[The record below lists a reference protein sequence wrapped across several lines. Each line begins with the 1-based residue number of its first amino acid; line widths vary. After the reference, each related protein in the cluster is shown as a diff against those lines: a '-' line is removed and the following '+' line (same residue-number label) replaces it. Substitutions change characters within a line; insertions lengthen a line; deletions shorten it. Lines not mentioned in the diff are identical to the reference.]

1 VRQFSPPPA
10 QADAGLVGD
19 PTIALP
25 APDRRPT
32 AAPAI
37 SAPEQA
43 WLTFQ
48 AMDQSDD
55 IVLLLE
61 SDPSAPPTD
70 AVIIGANGAFRRASG
85 FADDQVLGRQA
96 AELFPIGDDAATLL
110 TAIRAGKTLRTELR
124 CSRAN
129 GGTFM
134 LGLHLMPAPARTPGR
149 CCFAVLARDITAVL
163 QARKT
168 QNSIQ
173 HLLAKVFILV
183 AEAVIIVDG
192 GGRIVMTNPHVDRLL
207 GYAPNWLV
215 GRSSLDV
222 VAPDARAAAA
232 AMRKDQI
239 EHGGD
244 KIYLVPLLLADG
256 SQLDTRITSVLVGSD
271 DLKQYCILTL
281 RPEAAI
287 AMHTETAGRIRLV
300 GIDEVRAALGERWP
314 AAATRAMA
322 TATAVIQRR
331 CGPQDTYEQIDDTS
345 FLMCFGT
352 LSEPEASFRAA
363 AIAREIRERLIGQG
377 HDNETA
383 EVRAIVATV
392 RFPDRGE
399 TGRALRAVLL
409 AGLDQQMQRL
419 EAEARQTLQDAMS
432 CDACVLEPISGRNPE
447 EIVANLVRLPAELER
462 KVLCAMSIL
471 PQREAEAFDLD
482 GLLLG
487 LAAQQVLNALGQ
499 GDTGKLLV
507 NIRFDVFG
515 SRAAIERYAALCMK
529 IDQRVS
535 KRLTLLLTSLPEGLP
550 RSRQS
555 ECVGRL
561 RPYCA
566 AVGFQVDELRNL
578 ATVDLS
584 QTVNPL
590 VALSASALA
599 GIPPGQVTEAIRSL
613 HARRARLLVRR
624 IATEEAAAE
633 FLSLG
638 ADMISMEHGVEHKLE
653 HPVA

>member
-1 VRQFSPPPA
+1 LR
-10 QADAGLVGD
+10 GD
-19 PTIALP
+19 PAIALP
-25 APDRRPT
+25 ATDPRPT
-32 AAPAI
+32 APPAI
-37 SAPEQA
+37 PAQEQA

-48 AMDQSDD
+48 AMDQSDY

-61 SDPSAPPTD
+61 SDPTAAPTD

-85 FADDQVLGRQA
+85 FADEQVLGRQA
-96 AELFPIGDDAATLL
+96 AELFPTGADAATLL
-110 TAIRAGKTLRTELR
+110 TAIRAGSTLRTELR
-124 CSRAN
+124 CARAD

-134 LGLHLMPAPARTPGR
+134 LGLHLMPAPARVPGR

-168 QNSIQ
+168 QTSIQ
-173 HLLAKVFILV
+173 HLLAKVFISV
-183 AEAVIIVDG
+183 DEAVVIVDG
-192 GGRIVMTNPHVDRLL
+192 GGRIVMTNPHVDRLA
-207 GYAPNWLV
+207 GYAPNGLA
-215 GRSSLDV
+215 GRSLLDV
-222 VAPDARAAAA
+222 VAPDARPAVA

-239 EHGGD
+239 EHGGERT
-244 KIYLVPLLLADG
+244 YRVPLLLADG

-271 DLKQYCILTL
+271 DLKQFCILTL
-281 RPEAAI
+281 RPDADTTT
-287 AMHTETAGRIRLV
+287 AMRTETAGRIRLI

-322 TATAVIQRR
+322 TAMAVIQRR

-377 HDNETA
+377 HDNDTA
-383 EVRAIVATV
+383 QLRAIVAAV
-392 RFPDRGE
+392 QFPDRGE

-409 AGLDQQMQRL
+409 AGLDRQMQRI

-447 EIVANLVRLPAELER
+447 DIVANLVRLPAELER

-471 PQREAEAFDLD
+471 PQREAETFDLD

-487 LAAQQVLNALGQ
+487 LAARQVLNALGQ

-529 IDQRVS
+529 IDQRVT

-555 ECVGRL
+555 ECVSRL

-578 ATVDLS
+578 ATIDLS

-590 VALSASALA
+590 VALPATALA

-633 FLSLG
+633 FLTLG
-638 ADMISMEHGVEHKLE
+638 ADMISMEHGVECKLE
-653 HPVA
+653 HTVA

>member
-1 VRQFSPPPA
+1 
-10 QADAGLVGD
+10 
-19 PTIALP
+19 
-25 APDRRPT
+25 
-32 AAPAI
+32 
-37 SAPEQA
+37 
-43 WLTFQ
+43 
-48 AMDQSDD
+48 M
-55 IVLLLE
+55 
-61 SDPSAPPTD
+61 
-70 AVIIGANGAFRRASG
+70 
-85 FADDQVLGRQA
+85 
-96 AELFPIGDDAATLL
+96 
-110 TAIRAGKTLRTELR
+110 
-124 CSRAN
+124 
-129 GGTFM
+129 
-134 LGLHLMPAPARTPGR
+134 
-149 CCFAVLARDITAVL
+149 LARDITAVL

-173 HLLAKVFILV
+173 HLLAKVFISV
-183 AEAVIIVDG
+183 DEAVVIVDG
-192 GGRIVMTNPHVDRLL
+192 SGRIVMTNPHVDRLL
-207 GYAPNWLV
+207 GYAPNGLV

-222 VAPDARAAAA
+222 VAPDSRAAVA
-232 AMRKDQI
+232 AMRKEQI

-244 KIYLVPLLLADG
+244 RIYRVPLLRADG

-271 DLKQYCILTL
+271 DLKQFRILTL
-281 RPEAAI
+281 RPDADATT
-287 AMHTETAGRIRLV
+287 AMRSETAGRIRLI

-322 TATAVIQRR
+322 MAEAVIQRR
-331 CGPQDTYEQIDDTS
+331 CGPQDSYEPIDDTS

-377 HDNETA
+377 HDNDTA
-383 EVRAIVATV
+383 QVRAIVATV

-399 TGRALRAVLL
+399 TGHALRAVLL
-409 AGLDQQMQRL
+409 AGLDQQTLRI

-447 EIVANLVRLPAELER
+447 DIVANLVRLPAELER
-462 KVLCAMSIL
+462 KLLCAMSIL
-471 PQREAEAFDLD
+471 PQQEVDAFDLD

-487 LAAQQVLNALGQ
+487 LAAQQVLNALAQ
-499 GDTGKLLV
+499 GDTTRLLV
-507 NIRFDVFG
+507 NVRFDVFG
-515 SRAAIERYAALCMK
+515 TRAAVERYFALCMK

-555 ECVGRL
+555 ECVSRL

-566 AVGFQVDELRNL
+566 AVGFQVDALVNL
-578 ATVDLS
+578 ATIDLS
-584 QTVNPL
+584 QSVNPL
-590 VALSASALA
+590 VAMPAAALS
-599 GIPPGQVTEAIRSL
+599 GIPPGQVTEAIRAL

-624 IATEEAAAE
+624 IATEEGAAE

-638 ADMISMEHGVEHKLE
+638 ADMISMDHGVEHKLE